1 MEDKKV
7 ELAKDEII
15 ANQRKELQKLA
26 AENCFL
32 GNQAKEAQKETA
44 QLKEEL
50 KRAGHEIGRLK
61 EAIVNRF
68 LSKWEG

>member
-1 MEDKKV
+1 MELTKN
-7 ELAKDEII
+7 EII

-26 AENCFL
+26 TENCFF
-32 GNQAKEAQKETA
+32 GDQAKAAQKEAA

-50 KRAGHEIGRLK
+50 KRANYEMGRLK
-61 EAIVNRF
+61 EAIVNCF